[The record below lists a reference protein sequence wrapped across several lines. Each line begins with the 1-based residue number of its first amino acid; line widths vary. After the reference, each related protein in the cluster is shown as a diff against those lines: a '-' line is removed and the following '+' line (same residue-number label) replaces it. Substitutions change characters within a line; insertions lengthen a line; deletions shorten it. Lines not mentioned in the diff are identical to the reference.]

1 MSTENFI
8 SQLPH
13 NGTSA
18 FYFREILHL
27 SFRLT
32 KQQSLRYNRTA
43 TADAALNEPRSS
55 SGQGHRPFKAE
66 ITGSN
71 PVRGTYFFDKPVN
84 QFIE

>member
-55 SGQGHRPFKAE
+55 SGPGHRPFKAE

-71 PVRGTYFFDKPVN
+71 PVRGTYFS
-84 QFIE
+84 IEDTND